1 MKKLL
6 SLRPVNIFIFCGLG
20 LTLILGS
27 FWHYQTNLTQLG
39 RLSLLNQGLST
50 CFGRVSQTFTAM
62 MISDL
67 QSPYVK
73 TDFMN
78 LTNDCLNETAQNS
91 KTLKASMGKAYENL
105 NQLISETH
113 WFHEKTGRSTDPKNA
128 AAALAPLSD
137 RYGRMENYK
146 QTLSDEIDST
156 SMLIRNVQANDEA
169 LMGLGLIMFVI
180 ALSLLSLQEYQ
191 RLEAKK
197 EIEREALNY
206 LTAGQTNVGA
216 IVDRLVERALMTQ
229 NMPVT
234 AQIFRDYHGS
244 LLERQATRISNDER
258 TEEVTE
264 AETEMEQETYAVPV
278 QSTETIQDV
287 RERTSLKEALV
298 TLQNLHAKDNV
309 HIAEFRDVQLLAN
322 TEGVEHMLNA
332 AVNALLSHRQGEK
345 KIMVGSQV
353 HSDRVILNLF
363 LGGAIFSATEL
374 EYASNPEVIV
384 EGLDMNLQI
393 LKEMVSLA
401 SAQWFI
407 ENKVDRHGKI
417 SGMNIRLV
425 MDRALKENR
434 PKNLVSVMKGKK
446 RDLAKTMSH

>member
-20 LTLILGS
+20 MAVILGS
-27 FWHYQTNLTQLG
+27 FWHYQTNLNQLN
-39 RLSLLNQGLST
+39 RLSLLNQGLNT
-50 CFGRVSQTFTAM
+50 CFSRVSQTFTAM

-73 TDFMN
+73 SEFMN
-78 LTNDCLNETAQNS
+78 LSNECLNETAQNS
-91 KTLKASMGKAYENL
+91 RALKASMGKAYENL

-113 WFHEKTGRSTDPKNA
+113 WFHEKTGRSTDPKLS
-128 AAALAPLSD
+128 AAALGPLSD

-206 LTAGQTNVGA
+206 LTAGQNTVGA
-216 IVDRLVERALMTQ
+216 IVDRLVERALTTQ

-234 AQIFRDYHGS
+234 AQIFRDYHGDI
-244 LLERQATRISNDER
+244 LERQATRISTDER
-258 TEEVTE
+258 TEEVVE
-264 AETEMEQETYAVPV
+264 AEVEQEAFAVPV
-278 QSTETIQDV
+278 QSTETILDV

-309 HIAEFRDVQLLAN
+309 HIAELRDVQLLAN

-345 KIMVGSQV
+345 KIMVGTQV
-353 HSDRVILNLF
+353 HSDRVILNFF
-363 LGGAIFSATEL
+363 LGGAVFSAPEL

-384 EGLDMNLQI
+384 ESLDMNLQI

-417 SGMNIRLV
+417 SGMNIRLI